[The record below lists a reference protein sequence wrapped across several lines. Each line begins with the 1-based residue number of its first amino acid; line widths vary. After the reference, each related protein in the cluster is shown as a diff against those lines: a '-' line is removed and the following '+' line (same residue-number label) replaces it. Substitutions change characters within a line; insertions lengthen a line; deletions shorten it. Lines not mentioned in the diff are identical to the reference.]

1 MPHIIKRRSIY
12 EQVIEHLKTYILDNG
27 LQPGDRL
34 PTETVLAEQLGVS
47 RLSVREA
54 LRVMESWGILQ
65 SKPRDGIRLKTLS
78 MKPVTDHLSFWLDME
93 GVTFYQMSV
102 ARLVLEEAILPL
114 VAENADEQDFQRM
127 EAAIARMR
135 EHAQRNEPDI
145 EADLDFHLAL
155 NAATKN
161 LALQSFG
168 TMLQEFFAKMRG
180 HIIPLGAPL
189 WQAISEHEQIVKALR
204 NKDVTEAQRVIRIHL
219 SDYLSESYYVPS
231 KSDDGQHASIGR
243 KAIVARR
250 EPSPNSTEQ
259 SASTTNEGR

>member
-1 MPHIIKRRSIY
+1 MRTRALPHTIKRRSIY
-12 EQVIEHLKTYILDNG
+12 EQVIDHLKTYILDNG

-78 MKPVTDHLSFWLDME
+78 MKPVTDHLRFWLDME
-93 GVTFYQMSV
+93 GVMFYHMSV

-114 VAENADEQDFQRM
+114 VVENADEQDFQRM
-127 EAAIARMR
+127 ESAIECAR
-135 EHAQRNEPDI
+135 EHARRNEPDI
-145 EADLDFHLAL
+145 DADLDFHLAL

-161 LALQSFG
+161 PALQSFG

-180 HIIPLGAPL
+180 HVIPLGAPL
-189 WQAISEHEQIVKALR
+189 WQSISEHEQIVTALR
-204 NKDVTEAQRVIRIHL
+204 NQNVTEAQRVMRIHL

-231 KSDDGQHASIGR
+231 KSGDGKHACIGR
-243 KAIVARR
+243 KAIVTQR
-250 EPSPNSTEQ
+250 ESSF
-259 SASTTNEGR
+259 